1 MYRSEKLV
9 IRLTV
14 TEREQI
20 MRLAEAERI
29 PPSTLA
35 RSILLKQAD
44 TEWIREGDRK
54 AQQVT
59 ERHSR

>member
-9 IRLTV
+9 IRLTA

-20 MRLAEAERI
+20 MRLAETERI

-35 RSILLKQAD
+35 RSILLKRAQAACVD
-44 TEWIREGDRK
+44 VQPQKQEVSEHAG
-54 AQQVT
+54 
-59 ERHSR
+59 

>member
-14 TEREQI
+14 AERGQI

-35 RSILLKQAD
+35 RSILLKQAERTD
-44 TEWIREGDRK
+44 RPDVQLKEGVK
-54 AQQVT
+54 EHAK
-59 ERHSR
+59 

>member
-1 MYRSEKLV
+1 MYRGEKLV

-35 RSILLKQAD
+35 RSILLKQA
-44 TEWIREGDRK
+44 
-54 AQQVT
+54 QVKRID
-59 ERHSR
+59 EQSQKQEVSEHAG